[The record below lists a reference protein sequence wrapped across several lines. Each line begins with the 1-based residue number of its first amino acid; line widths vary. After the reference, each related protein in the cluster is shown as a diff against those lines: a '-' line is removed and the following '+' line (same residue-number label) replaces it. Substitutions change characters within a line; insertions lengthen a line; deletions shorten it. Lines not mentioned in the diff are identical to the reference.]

1 MSCEQSVASDV
12 VVLYHAA
19 CHDGFCAAWVTHMVL
34 PDAEFVP
41 CHHGSDPPDVTGKKV
56 YILDFSFPVDVM
68 LSMQASTKIPM
79 TVIDHHA
86 KAMQELIAAVKEN
99 SSPIE
104 VVFDV
109 EHSAG
114 RLTFD
119 YFKEAIGL
127 MHIPFELGTDEEW
140 FDFDFK
146 EAIGLMHIPWIVE
159 YTEDRDL
166 FKHALRDTHTVNAAL
181 RSYPF
186 SFDIWD
192 ALSYSFPLMIQEG
205 TAILRYKNGLV
216 ESHAKHA
223 CMMYLDGHTVPVVCI
238 STAGLISD
246 VLAILAVGRPFSAS
260 YFVDHSRNMVVFS
273 LRSAS
278 DGVDVSEVAAKFGGG
293 GHKHA
298 ASFRMSFVAFSA
310 WYRCSGIMV

>member
-1 MSCEQSVASDV
+1 MSCEQSGTSDV
-12 VVLYHAA
+12 IVLYHAS
-19 CHDGFCAAWVTHMVL
+19 CYDGFCAAWVMHMVF

-41 CHHGSDPPDVTGKKV
+41 CHHGSAPPDVASKKV

-86 KAMQELIAAVKEN
+86 KAMHELIAAVEEN

-119 YFKEAIGL
+119 YFQTAIGL
-127 MHIPFELGTDEEW
+127 I
-140 FDFDFK
+140 
-146 EAIGLMHIPWIVE
+146 HIPWIVE

-166 FKHALRDTHTVNAAL
+166 FKHVLRDTHIVNAAL

-186 SFDIWD
+186 SFEVWD
-192 ALSYSFPLMIQEG
+192 ALSHSFPLMIQEG

-216 ESHAKHA
+216 ESHARHA
-223 CMMYLDGHTVPVVCI
+223 CMMYLDGHTVPVACI

-246 VLAILAVGRPFSAS
+246 VLAILAVGHPFSAS

-273 LRSAS
+273 LRSAA
-278 DGVDVSEVAAKFGGG
+278 DGVDVSEVAARFGGG

>member
-1 MSCEQSVASDV
+1 MSCEQSGNSDV

-34 PDAEFVP
+34 PDAEFIP

-119 YFKEAIGL
+119 YFKEAGR
-127 MHIPFELGTDEEW
+127 
-140 FDFDFK
+140 
-146 EAIGLMHIPWIVE
+146 LMHIPWIVE

-260 YFVDHSRNMVVFS
+260 YFVDHSRSMVVFS

-278 DGVDVSEVAAKFGGG
+278 DGVDVSEVAARFGGG

>member
-1 MSCEQSVASDV
+1 MSCELSDGDV

-19 CHDGFCAAWVTHMVL
+19 CYDGFCAAWVTHTVL
-34 PDAEFVP
+34 PDAEFIP
-41 CHHGSDPPDVTGKKV
+41 CHHGSSPPDVTGKKV
-56 YILDFSFPVDVM
+56 YVLDFSYPADVM

-86 KAMQELIAAVKEN
+86 KAMHELIDAVGKVTDPDFPKME
-99 SSPIE
+99 I
-104 VVFDV
+104 VFDV

-119 YFKEAIGL
+119 YFQ
-127 MHIPFELGTDEEW
+127 
-140 FDFDFK
+140 

-166 FKHALRDTHTVNAAL
+166 FKHALRETHAVNAAL

-186 SFDIWD
+186 SFETWNV
-192 ALSYSFPLMIQEG
+192 LSYSFPLMIQEG
-205 TAILRYKNGLV
+205 TAILRYKDGLV

-223 CMMYLDGHTVPVVCI
+223 YMMHLGGHVVPVACI
-238 STAGLISD
+238 STAGIVSD
-246 VLAILAVGRPFSAS
+246 VLARLAVGHSFSAS
-260 YFVDHSRNMVVFS
+260 YFVDHSRDIVVFS

-278 DGVDVSEVAAKFGGG
+278 DGVDVSEVAARFGGG

-298 ASFRMSFVAFSA
+298 ASFRMSFAAFSA
-310 WYRCSGIMV
+310 WYKSNRIMV

>member
-1 MSCEQSVASDV
+1 MSCEQSGASDV

-119 YFKEAIGL
+119 YFQEAIGL
-127 MHIPFELGTDEEW
+127 MHT
-140 FDFDFK
+140 
-146 EAIGLMHIPWIVE
+146 PWIVE

-192 ALSYSFPLMIQEG
+192 VLSYSFPLMIQEG

-216 ESHAKHA
+216 ESHVKHA
-223 CMMYLDGHTVPVVCI
+223 CVMYLDGHTVPVVCI

-278 DGVDVSEVAAKFGGG
+278 DGVDVSEVAARFGGG